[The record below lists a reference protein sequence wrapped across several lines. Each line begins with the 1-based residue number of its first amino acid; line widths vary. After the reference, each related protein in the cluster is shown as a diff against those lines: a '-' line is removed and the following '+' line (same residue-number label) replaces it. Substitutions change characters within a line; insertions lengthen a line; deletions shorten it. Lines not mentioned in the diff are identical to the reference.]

1 MATFVMQALGC
12 EVAAIN
18 TVQFS
23 NHTGY
28 RQFKGRRTP
37 ANEIKELYDGL
48 RQSYLTDFDVLLS
61 GYSPSAEAVE
71 AIGTIARDLRY
82 RSTVHP
88 GGFFWVLDPVM
99 GDQGRLYV
107 AEDIVPAYRALI
119 READLILPNQFEAEL
134 LSGVSISSLSGV
146 ANAVRTLHA
155 VHGTRHVVVTSVRV
169 GGDAGAKQTGT
180 EAEADTSTDTGRG
193 TGTGANTLTVV
204 GSTKKQDGGARLFK
218 IDVPMLD
225 CYFSGTG
232 DMFAALMVARL
243 REACAQ
249 ANLLDR
255 AAWMPED
262 DVEATELPLAKA
274 TEKVLSSMQM
284 VLEKTWTARDDEMKK
299 FGRSP
304 GASVGGVEGE
314 GETVGEG
321 QRRFLAETKA
331 AEVRVVRNARD
342 LMHPEARYKAQAIEV

>member
-1 MATFVMQALGC
+1 MATFVMQSLGC

-18 TVQFS
+18 TVHFS

-28 RQFKGRRTP
+28 RQFKGRRIP
-37 ANEIKELYDGL
+37 AAEIKELYDGL
-48 RQSYLTDFDVLLS
+48 RQSHLTDFDVLLS

-71 AIGTIARDLRY
+71 AVGTVARDLRY
-82 RSTVHP
+82 RSAVHP

-146 ANAVRTLHA
+146 ANAIRTLHA
-155 VHGTRHVVVTSVRV
+155 VHGTSHVVVTSVRV
-169 GGDAGAKQTGT
+169 GAATDAN
-180 EAEADTSTDTGRG
+180 
-193 TGTGANTLTVV
+193 ANPSTLTVV
-204 GSTKKQDGGARLFK
+204 GSTKKQDGQARLFK
-218 IDVPMLD
+218 IEVPVLD

-255 AAWMPED
+255 PSWMPDD

-274 TEKVLSSMQM
+274 TEKVLSSMQTI
-284 VLEKTWTARDDEMKK
+284 LEKTWTARDEEMKK
-299 FGRSP
+299 FGTSP
-304 GASVGGVEGE
+304 GASIGGVEGE
-314 GETVGEG
+314 GEGDTVGEG

-342 LMHPEARYKAQAIEV
+342 LMLPEGRYKAQAMEV